1 VIRTSKI
8 DRIVLG
14 SADLRDVPETPR
26 VLDRFYDRG
35 GRALDL
41 ANVYA
46 DGESQRVIGR
56 WLRSAGAEMT
66 LYAKGCHPPYCSPSL
81 VEEEVDKAR
90 SDVGVE
96 RLDVFMLHRDD
107 PTVPARA
114 WAEALLGQVQRGAI
128 GAFGVSNWTV
138 DRLGELHDALGGD
151 AERLAVFSNHF
162 SLGEMVTPT
171 WPGTLGM
178 SLHDIAAVDAL
189 GVVPIAWASLAAGY
203 FARRDSP
210 SWDSGENERRS
221 QGAGNDADDGCARVR
236 PEPAGPRPRRRRHT
250 HRGTPGRAAG
260 RRRPRADVARGGVAG
275 VRHPFRDPV
284 ACRGAKRCLRP
295 LRTARCHERRAG
307 VRHPVGPSAGES
319 AERGQQALE
328 RAAALG
334 EAILGARGAA
344 GDERPLEDAGF
355 LELGQPRGEGRG
367 RDLAE

>member
-1 VIRTSKI
+1 VEACASALRSSEVIRTSKI

-26 VLDRFYDRG
+26 ALDRFYDRG

-96 RLDVFMLHRDD
+96 RLDLFMLHRDD

-171 WPGTLGM
+171 WPGTVGM
-178 SLHDIAAVDAL
+178 SLHDIAAVEAL

-210 SWDSGENERRS
+210 SWDSGENERRR
-221 QGAGNDADDGCARVR
+221 ARV
-236 PEPAGPRPRRRRHT
+236 EELAKE
-250 HRGTPGRAAG
+250 RGTTPTTVALAYVLNQPVRVLAAVG
-260 RRRPRADVARGGVAG
+260 T
-275 VRHPFRDPV
+275 
-284 ACRGAKRCLRP
+284 
-295 LRTARCHERRAG
+295 RTAGHLDELLDAADLELTSREVEWLVSDTR
-307 VRHPVGPSAGES
+307 SATRS
-319 AERGQQALE
+319 
-328 RAAALG
+328 RAAARKG
-334 EAILGARGAA
+334 V
-344 GDERPLEDAGF
+344 
-355 LELGQPRGEGRG
+355 
-367 RDLAE
+367 